1 MTVAKPP
8 PPLHCC
14 IGYMWCCMCVA
25 FNRSVSQSVNERL
38 LLLLLLFFSFFCF
51 FFFGASLLFLIQSAA
66 AAIAAVEEEETHFF
80 ASRHHHHDHVCVC
93 VYICCCCSL
102 PRRRSSSMKD
112 FNIYISPL
120 NGYSSTSLFL
130 FSLGAVVRSF
140 VCSFFRR
147 RLFDQGGVQEWE
159 EKNL

>member
-14 IGYMWCCMCVA
+14 VGYMWCCMCVA

-80 ASRHHHHDHVCVC
+80 ASRHHHYDHVCV
-93 VYICCCCSL
+93 CCCCSL

-112 FNIYISPL
+112 FNIYIYISSL
-120 NGYSSTSLFL
+120 NGYSSTSPFSLSL
-130 FSLGAVVRSF
+130 FS
-140 VCSFFRR
+140 RR
-147 RLFDQGGVQEWE
+147 RRSYVRLFV
-159 EKNL
+159 LSSSLV

>member
-1 MTVAKPP
+1 
-8 PPLHCC
+8 
-14 IGYMWCCMCVA
+14 
-25 FNRSVSQSVNERL
+25 
-38 LLLLLLFFSFFCF
+38 
-51 FFFGASLLFLIQSAA
+51 
-66 AAIAAVEEEETHFF
+66 
-80 ASRHHHHDHVCVC
+80 VCVC